1 MMTHRNLGVCS
12 SRTLVGLGAL
22 LALSFGCATAGA
34 PKSPET
40 GGLPD
45 EEEWT
50 PGKKPAAGT
59 AAAAPPA
66 AAPGE
71 VPLITRKPT
80 ERQIT
85 EDQKA
90 SYEKAVAEYL
100 KAKKA
105 GSVPGPDCSSVASS
119 FRRVAD
125 QVPVL
130 LEARSN
136 EAAVDLECG
145 KKDEAVRIW
154 EKLAGGPKPF
164 APALANLGYVAWQGG
179 NKSNAEALFKRS
191 IQADPL
197 TGSIAARINMAQ
209 IYRDRARLSSGS
221 DKKALNDGA
230 VKELRR
236 VLALDGN
243 SLQAY
248 AGLCFIYYDLD
259 LPEAAK
265 LVGAQA
271 IKRAQEIATGKFEEE
286 GAAGEE
292 SGKKAKKG
300 KAKKE
305 EAQEKEADKTAQET
319 PIEGTGYT
327 AEMKRALA
335 VVYNTMGMIYLA
347 KKNYTDA
354 IKNFTS
360 AVENDPALFEARLN
374 LAAVSL
380 KFRNYDIAEEN
391 LRAVLKAK
399 PRNYE
404 AIIGLGVALRG
415 NKKFDEAEQKYN
427 EARNLDPQ
435 RPDSYFNLGLLYQE
449 YKAGSDKPML
459 QKAQAYYRDFLTRAP
474 SPKARKDAEKRI
486 KDIDEV
492 FAALEEA
499 AKMMKEAEEMQR
511 KAEAQQKKMEE
522 DMKKMEAEEKRQQEE
537 MKKKEE
543 EDKKQKEEEK
553 IKKAADAEKAVA
565 DKAAA
570 AEKAKADKAAA
581 AEKAAADKA
590 AAAEKAAADKA
601 AAAEKAAADK
611 AAARTKTP
619 AVEPP
624 PTGAAPEAA
633 PGTAPD
639 NSGNKKPAPKAPEKK
654 KWE

>member
-1 MMTHRNLGVCS
+1 MMTHRSLGIFP
-12 SRTLVGLGAL
+12 SRSVVGVGAL
-22 LALSFGCATAGA
+22 LALAVGCATAG
-34 PKSPET
+34 PKGPEV

-45 EEEWT
+45 EEEWA
-50 PGKKPAAGT
+50 PGKKPAVG
-59 AAAAPPA
+59 AAASTVPA
-66 AAPGE
+66 E
-71 VPLITRKPT
+71 VPIIARKAT

-85 EDQKA
+85 EEQKA
-90 SYEKAVAEYL
+90 AYEKAVAEYL
-100 KAKKA
+100 KAKK
-105 GSVPGPDCSSVASS
+105 GGTVPGSDCSSAASAFKS
-119 FRRVAD
+119 VAD
-125 QVPVL
+125 QAPAL

-136 EAAVDLECG
+136 EAAVYLECG
-145 KKDEAVRIW
+145 RKDEAVRIW
-154 EKLAGGPKPF
+154 ERLSAGAKPF

-179 NKSNAEALFKRS
+179 NKADAESLFKRS

-197 TGSIAARINMAQ
+197 VGSIAARINMAQ
-209 IYRDRARLSSGS
+209 ICRERARLATGS

-271 IKRAQEIATGKFEEE
+271 IKRADEIATGKFEEE
-286 GAAGEE
+286 AVVSDE
-292 SGKKAKKG
+292 SSKKAKKG
-300 KAKKE
+300 KGKKE
-305 EAQEKEADKTAQET
+305 EAKDADKTVQET
-319 PIEGTGYT
+319 AAEGTGYT
-327 AEMKRALA
+327 VEMKKAVA
-335 VVYNTMGMIYLA
+335 VVYNTLGMIYLA
-347 KKNYTDA
+347 KKNYTEA
-354 IKNFTS
+354 IKNFTR
-360 AVENDPALFEARLN
+360 AVESDPALFEARLN

-415 NKKFDEAEQKYN
+415 NRKFDEAEQKYN
-427 EARNLDPQ
+427 EARSLDPQ

-449 YKAGSDKPML
+449 YKGGSDKPML
-459 QKAQAYYRDFLTRAP
+459 QKAQAYYRDFLTRAT

-511 KAEAQQKKMEE
+511 KAEAQQKQMEE
-522 DMKKMEAEEKRQQEE
+522 DMKKMEVEEKRQQEE
-537 MKKKEE
+537 AKKKEE
-543 EDKKQKEEEK
+543 DDKRKAEEDK
-553 IKKAADAEKAVA
+553 IKKAADAEKAAA

-570 AEKAKADKAAA
+570 VQ
-581 AEKAAADKA
+581 KAAADKA
-590 AAAEKAAADKA
+590 AAAEKAAAGKAPESKA
-601 AAAEKAAADK
+601 AA
-611 AAARTKTP
+611 P
-619 AVEPP
+619 GSAVEPP
-624 PTGAAPEAA
+624 PVAPTAPVAPSAA
-633 PGTAPD
+633 PGAPAD
-639 NSGNKKPAPKAPEKK
+639 KPSDPKNAAPKPAERK

>member
-601 AAAEKAAADK
+601 AA
-611 AAARTKTP
+611 RTKTP

-633 PGTAPD
+633 PGAAPD

>member
-1 MMTHRNLGVCS
+1 
-12 SRTLVGLGAL
+12 L
-22 LALSFGCATAGA
+22 LALFLGCATAG

-40 GGLPD
+40 GALPD
-45 EEEWT
+45 DEEWA
-50 PGKKPAAGT
+50 PGQKPTSAPAAP
-59 AAAAPPA
+59 AAPAATAGGAPA
-66 AAPGE
+66 D

-80 ERQIT
+80 TERQIT
-85 EDQKA
+85 EEQKA
-90 SYEKAVAEYL
+90 AYDKAVAEYM

-105 GSVPGPDCSSVASS
+105 GSVPGPECSSVASA
-119 FRRVAD
+119 FRKVAD
-125 QVPVL
+125 QVPAL
-130 LEARSN
+130 LEARGD

-154 EKLAGGPKPF
+154 ERLSGGAKPF

-179 NKSNAEALFKRS
+179 NKANAEALFKRS
-191 IQADPL
+191 IQVDPL

-209 IYRDRARLSSGS
+209 IYRERARLASGS
-221 DKKALNDGA
+221 DKKALNDAA

-248 AGLCFIYYDLD
+248 AGLCFIYFDLD

-286 GAAGEE
+286 ASVTDEA
-292 SGKKAKKG
+292 SKKAKKG

-305 EAQEKEADKTAQET
+305 ETKEKEGDKTAQET
-319 PIEGTGYT
+319 PVEGTGYT

-354 IKNFTS
+354 IKNFTA

-380 KFRNYDIAEEN
+380 KFRNYDIAEDN

-435 RPDSYFNLGLLYQE
+435 RPDAYFNLGLLYQE
-449 YKAGSDKPML
+449 YKGGSDKPML
-459 QKAQAYYRDFLTRAP
+459 HKAQDYYRDFLTRATA
-474 SPKARKDAEKRI
+474 PKARKDAEKRI

-492 FAALEEA
+492 FAALDEA

-543 EDKKQKEEEK
+543 EDKRKKEEEK
-553 IKKAADAEKAVA
+553 IKKAADAEKAAA

-570 AEKAKADKAAA
+570 AQKATADKAAA

-590 AAAEKAAADKA
+590 AAAQKATADKA
-601 AAAEKAAADK
+601 AAETKAASPGGSATAPP
-611 AAARTKTP
+611 AATP
-619 AVEPP
+619 Q
-624 PTGAAPEAA
+624 AAPSA
-633 PGTAPD
+633 APD
-639 NSGNKKPAPKAPEKK
+639 NAGDKPGDATNAAQKPAGKK
-654 KWE
+654 KQP

>member
-1 MMTHRNLGVCS
+1 MMTHRSLGVCS
-12 SRTLVGLGAL
+12 SRPLVGVAAL
-22 LALSFGCATAGA
+22 LALSIGCATAGQ

-50 PGKKPAAGT
+50 PGKKPGAT
-59 AAAAPPA
+59 AAVAAPA
-66 AAPGE
+66 ASAPGE

-90 SYEKAVAEYL
+90 DYDKAVASYL

-105 GSVPGPDCSSVASS
+105 GSVPGPDCSSVASG
-119 FRRVAD
+119 FRKVAD
-125 QVPVL
+125 RVPAL

-145 KKDEAVRIW
+145 KKDEAVSIW
-154 EKLAGGPKPF
+154 EKLAGGAKPF

-179 NKSNAEALFKRS
+179 NKSNAESLFKRS

-197 TGSIAARINMAQ
+197 IGSIAARINMAQ
-209 IYRDRARLSSGS
+209 IYRDRARTATGA

-271 IKRAQEIATGKFEEE
+271 IKRAEEIATGKFEEE
-286 GAAGEE
+286 GAV
-292 SGKKAKKG
+292 SDDSSKKAKKG
-300 KAKKE
+300 KGKKE
-305 EAQEKEADKTAQET
+305 EAKEKEGEKTAQET
-319 PIEGTGYT
+319 PVEGTGYT
-327 AEMKRALA
+327 VEMKKAVA
-335 VVYNTMGMIYLA
+335 VVYNTLGMIYLA

-354 IKNFTS
+354 IKNFS
-360 AVENDPALFEARLN
+360 AAVENDPGLFEARLN

-427 EARNLDPQ
+427 EARTLDPQ
-435 RPDSYFNLGLLYQE
+435 RPDAYFNLGLLYQE
-449 YKAGSDKPML
+449 YKGGSDKPML

-492 FAALEEA
+492 FVALEEA

-522 DMKKMEAEEKRQQEE
+522 EMKKMEAEEKRQQEE

-543 EDKKQKEEEK
+543 EEKIKKEEEK
-553 IKKAADAEKAVA
+553 TKKATGGGKASAESKGADEKGAESKSA
-565 DKAAA
+565 DDKGAAS
-570 AEKAKADKAAA
+570 
-581 AEKAAADKA
+581 
-590 AAAEKAAADKA
+590 
-601 AAAEKAAADK
+601 
-611 AAARTKTP
+611 KTP
-619 AVEPP
+619 AAGSSVEPP
-624 PTGAAPEAA
+624 PAGAPEAA
-633 PGTAPD
+633 PGAAPD
-639 NSGNKKPAPKAPEKK
+639 NSGDKPNDAKKAGQKTPAKK

>member
-1 MMTHRNLGVCS
+1 VCS

-22 LALSFGCATAGA
+22 LALSLGCATAGQ

-45 EEEWT
+45 EEEWA
-50 PGKKPAAGT
+50 PGKKPAPG
-59 AAAAPPA
+59 AAAAPA

-71 VPLITRKPT
+71 VPLITRKASGR
-80 ERQIT
+80 EIT
-85 EDQKA
+85 EEQKA
-90 SYEKAVAEYL
+90 SYEKAVADYL

-105 GSVPGPDCSSVASS
+105 GSVPGPDCSSVASG

-125 QVPVL
+125 KVPAL
-130 LEARSN
+130 LEAKNN

-154 EKLAGGPKPF
+154 EGLAGGAKPF

-179 NKSNAEALFKRS
+179 NKSNAESLFKRS

-248 AGLCFIYYDLD
+248 AGLCFIYFDLD

-286 GAAGEE
+286 GAATEE

-305 EAQEKEADKTAQET
+305 EAQEKEGEKTAQEV
-319 PIEGTGYT
+319 PVEGTGYT

-380 KFRNYDIAEEN
+380 KFRNYEIAEAN

-522 DMKKMEAEEKRQQEE
+522 DMKKMEAEEKRQQEQ
-537 MKKKEE
+537 MKKQEE
-543 EDKKQKEEEK
+543 EDKKKKEEEK

-581 AEKAAADKA
+581 AEKAVADKA

-601 AAAEKAAADK
+601 AAQTKAAG
-611 AAARTKTP
+611 P
-619 AVEPP
+619 GSSVEPP
-624 PTGAAPEAA
+624 PAGAAPEAA
-633 PGTAPD
+633 PA
-639 NSGNKKPAPKAPEKK
+639 NSGDKPSDAKKAAPKTPAKK
-654 KWE
+654 TWE

>member
-1 MMTHRNLGVCS
+1 MMTHRSLGVCS
-12 SRTLVGLGAL
+12 SRTLVGVGAL
-22 LALSFGCATAGA
+22 LALSIGCATAGK

-45 EEEWT
+45 EEEWA
-50 PGKKPAAGT
+50 PGKKPGVA
-59 AAAAPPA
+59 AAAAPA
-66 AAPGE
+66 ASAPGE

-85 EDQKA
+85 EDDKA
-90 SYEKAVAEYL
+90 AYDKAVAEYM

-105 GSVPGPDCSSVASS
+105 GSVPGPDCSSVASG
-119 FRRVAD
+119 FRKVAD
-125 QVPVL
+125 RVPVL

-145 KKDEAVRIW
+145 KKDEAVHIW
-154 EKLAGGPKPF
+154 EKLAGGAKPF

-179 NKSNAEALFKRS
+179 NKSDAESLFKRS

-197 TGSIAARINMAQ
+197 IGSIAARINMAQ
-209 IYRDRARLSSGS
+209 IYRDRARTATGA

-271 IKRAQEIATGKFEEE
+271 IKRADEIATGKFEEE
-286 GAAGEE
+286 GAV
-292 SGKKAKKG
+292 SDDSSKKAKKG
-300 KAKKE
+300 KGKKE
-305 EAQEKEADKTAQET
+305 EAKEKDGEKTAQET
-319 PIEGTGYT
+319 PVEGTGYT
-327 AEMKRALA
+327 VEMNKAVA

-354 IKNFTS
+354 IKNFTA
-360 AVENDPALFEARLN
+360 AVEKDPGLFEARLN

-391 LRAVLKAK
+391 LKAVLKAK

-427 EARNLDPQ
+427 EARTLDPQ
-435 RPDSYFNLGLLYQE
+435 RPDAYFNLGLLYQE
-449 YKAGSDKPML
+449 YKGGSDKPML
-459 QKAQAYYRDFLTRAP
+459 QKAQAYYRDFLTRAT

-492 FAALEEA
+492 FVALEEA
-499 AKMMKEAEEMQR
+499 AKMMKEAEEMQL

-522 DMKKMEAEEKRQQEE
+522 EMKKMEAEEKRQQEE

-543 EDKKQKEEEK
+543 DEKVKAAEEKTKKEEEK
-553 IKKAADAEKAVA
+553 TKKATGKGAGDKGADDKGAESKGA
-565 DKAAA
+565 D
-570 AEKAKADKAAA
+570 DKGAGSKP
-581 AEKAAADKA
+581 E
-590 AAAEKAAADKA
+590 
-601 AAAEKAAADK
+601 
-611 AAARTKTP
+611 P
-619 AVEPP
+619 GPSVEPP
-624 PTGAAPEAA
+624 PAGAAPEAA
-633 PGTAPD
+633 PGAAPD
-639 NSGNKKPAPKAPEKK
+639 KSAGKPSDAKKAAPKTPDKK
-654 KWE
+654 QWE

>member
-1 MMTHRNLGVCS
+1 MTHRSFGMCPSRSMVGV
-12 SRTLVGLGAL
+12 GAL
-22 LALSFGCATAGA
+22 LALSLGCATAG
-34 PKSPET
+34 PKGPET

-45 EEEWT
+45 EEEWA
-50 PGKKPAAGT
+50 PGKKPAPGVV
-59 AAAAPPA
+59 APAPSGPA
-66 AAPGE
+66 E
-71 VPLITRKPT
+71 VPMITRKAG

-85 EDQKA
+85 EEQKA
-90 SYEKAVAEYL
+90 DFDKAVADYL

-105 GSVPGPDCSSVASS
+105 GSVPGPDCSSVASG
-119 FRRVAD
+119 FRKVAD
-125 QVPVL
+125 QVPAL

-136 EAAVDLECG
+136 EAAVYLECG
-145 KKDEAVRIW
+145 KKGEAVSIW
-154 EKLAGGPKPF
+154 EKLSEGAKPF

-179 NKSNAEALFKRS
+179 NKANAESLFKRS

-197 TGSIAARINMAQ
+197 IGSIAARINMAQ
-209 IYRDRARLSSGS
+209 IYRERARQASGS

-286 GAAGEE
+286 GAVTDE

-305 EAQEKEADKTAQET
+305 EAKEKDGDKTAQET
-319 PIEGTGYT
+319 PVEGTGYT
-327 AEMKRALA
+327 AEMRRALG

-354 IKNFTS
+354 IKNFTA

-380 KFRNYDIAEEN
+380 KFRNYDIAEDN
-391 LRAVLKAK
+391 LRAVLKAQ

-415 NKKFDEAEQKYN
+415 NRKFDEAEQKYN

-449 YKAGSDKPML
+449 YKGGSDKPML
-459 QKAQAYYRDFLTRAP
+459 QKAQAYYRDFLTRAT

-522 DMKKMEAEEKRQQEE
+522 EMKKMEAEEKRQQEE
-537 MKKKEE
+537 MKRKEE
-543 EDKKQKEEEK
+543 EDKAKKEEEK
-553 IKKAADAEKAVA
+553 TKKATGGGKAGEKGAE
-565 DKAAA
+565 
-570 AEKAKADKAAA
+570 
-581 AEKAAADKA
+581 EKAAA
-590 AAAEKAAADKA
+590 
-601 AAAEKAAADK
+601 
-611 AAARTKTP
+611 P
-619 AVEPP
+619 ASATEPP
-624 PTGAAPEAA
+624 PVAPAAPAAPAAAPPTPPAAPAAAPTPPAAPAAA
-633 PGTAPD
+633 PG
-639 NSGNKKPAPKAPEKK
+639 KPADQNAPQKPADRK

>member
-1 MMTHRNLGVCS
+1 MMIHRSFAMCP
-12 SRTLVGLGAL
+12 SRTLVGVGAL
-22 LALSFGCATAGA
+22 LALALGCATAG

-45 EEEWT
+45 EEEWA
-50 PGKKPAAGT
+50 PGKKPAPG
-59 AAAAPPA
+59 AAAAGAGPV
-66 AAPGE
+66 E
-71 VPLITRKPT
+71 VPMITRKPG

-85 EDQKA
+85 EEQKA
-90 SYEKAVAEYL
+90 DFDNAVADYL

-105 GSVPGPDCSSVASS
+105 GSVPGPDCSSVASG
-119 FRRVAD
+119 FRKVAD
-125 QVPVL
+125 QTPAL

-136 EAAVDLECG
+136 EAAVYLECG
-145 KKDEAVRIW
+145 KKDDAVSIW
-154 EKLAGGPKPF
+154 EKLSGGAKPF
-164 APALANLGYVAWQGG
+164 APALANLGYAAWQGG
-179 NKSNAEALFKRS
+179 NKANAEALFKRS

-209 IYRDRARLSSGS
+209 IYRERARLASGS

-248 AGLCFIYYDLD
+248 AGLCFIYFDLD
-259 LPEAAK
+259 LPEASK

-286 GAAGEE
+286 GAVTDE
-292 SGKKAKKG
+292 SSKKAKKG
-300 KAKKE
+300 KGKKE
-305 EAQEKEADKTAQET
+305 EAKDEGKTAQET
-319 PIEGTGYT
+319 PVEGTGYT
-327 AEMKRALA
+327 AEMRRALG
-335 VVYNTMGMIYLA
+335 VVYNTMGMIYLS

-354 IKNFTS
+354 IKNFTA

-415 NKKFDEAEQKYN
+415 NRKFDEAEQKYN

-435 RPDSYFNLGLLYQE
+435 RPDAYFNLGLLYQE
-449 YKAGSDKPML
+449 YKGGSDKPML
-459 QKAQAYYRDFLTRAP
+459 QKAQAYYRDFLTRAT

-511 KAEAQQKKMEE
+511 KAEVQQKKMEE
-522 DMKKMEAEEKRQQEE
+522 EMKKMDAEEKPQQEE
-537 MKKKEE
+537 MKRKEEEEKVKKEE
-543 EDKKQKEEEK
+543 EKTKKATGGGKGAGDKGAEEK
-553 IKKAADAEKAVA
+553 A
-565 DKAAA
+565 
-570 AEKAKADKAAA
+570 
-581 AEKAAADKA
+581 
-590 AAAEKAAADKA
+590 
-601 AAAEKAAADK
+601 
-611 AAARTKTP
+611 P
-619 AVEPP
+619 APGSPTEPP
-624 PTGAAPEAA
+624 PVAPTAPAPAAAPKPPAAPAAAPSAAPAAAPTPPAAPAAA
-633 PGTAPD
+633 PG
-639 NSGNKKPAPKAPEKK
+639 KPADKPSDPKNAVQKPADRK

>member
-1 MMTHRNLGVCS
+1 MITHRSFGMCQSWTPVGV
-12 SRTLVGLGAL
+12 GAL
-22 LALSFGCATAGA
+22 LALAIGCATAG

-40 GGLPD
+40 GALPD

-50 PGKKPAAGT
+50 PGKKPGP
-59 AAAAPPA
+59 AAAAA
-66 AAPGE
+66 AAGPVE
-71 VPLITRKPT
+71 VPMITRKPG

-85 EDQKA
+85 EEQKA
-90 SYEKAVAEYL
+90 DFDKAVSDYL

-105 GSVPGPDCSSVASS
+105 GSVPGPDCSSVAAG
-119 FRRVAD
+119 FRKLAD
-125 QVPVL
+125 QIPAL
-130 LEARSN
+130 LEARNN
-136 EAAVDLECG
+136 EAAVYLECG
-145 KKDEAVRIW
+145 RKSDAVSIW
-154 EKLAGGPKPF
+154 EKLSGGAKPF

-179 NKSNAEALFKRS
+179 NKANAEALFKRS

-197 TGSIAARINMAQ
+197 IGSIAARINMAQ
-209 IYRDRARLSSGS
+209 IYRERARQASGA

-248 AGLCFIYYDLD
+248 AGLCFIYFDLD

-286 GAAGEE
+286 GAVTDE
-292 SGKKAKKG
+292 SSKKAKKG

-305 EAQEKEADKTAQET
+305 EAKEKEGDKAAQET
-319 PIEGTGYT
+319 PVEGTGYT
-327 AEMKRALA
+327 AEMKRALG
-335 VVYNTMGMIYLA
+335 VVYNTLGMIYLA

-354 IKNFTS
+354 IKNFTA
-360 AVENDPALFEARLN
+360 AVENDPGLFEARLN

-380 KFRNYDIAEEN
+380 KFRNYDIAEDN
-391 LRAVLKAK
+391 FKAVLKAQ

-415 NKKFDEAEQKYN
+415 NRKFDEAEQRYN

-449 YKAGSDKPML
+449 YKGGSDKPML
-459 QKAQAYYRDFLTRAP
+459 QKAQAYYRDFLTRAT

-522 DMKKMEAEEKRQQEE
+522 EMKKMEAEEKRQQED

-543 EDKKQKEEEK
+543 EEK
-553 IKKAADAEKAVA
+553 TKKATGGAKGASDKGAEEQGAE
-565 DKAAA
+565 DKALAPPPAAPTAPAAPAA
-570 AEKAKADKAAA
+570 APKTSVPPAPAPAPPAAA
-581 AEKAAADKA
+581 PTA
-590 AAAEKAAADKA
+590 
-601 AAAEKAAADK
+601 
-611 AAARTKTP
+611 P
-619 AVEPP
+619 APP
-624 PTGAAPEAA
+624 AAA
-633 PGTAPD
+633 PG
-639 NSGNKKPAPKAPEKK
+639 KPADKPGDPKNAAQKPAERKG
-654 KWE
+654 WE

>member
-1 MMTHRNLGVCS
+1 MMTHRSFGVCP
-12 SRTLVGLGAL
+12 SRSMVGLGAL
-22 LALSFGCATAGA
+22 LVLSIGCATAG

-45 EEEWT
+45 EEEWA
-50 PGKKPAAGT
+50 PGKKPG
-59 AAAAPPA
+59 AAP
-66 AAPGE
+66 AAPSAAPAE
-71 VPLITRKPT
+71 VPMITRKPG

-85 EDQKA
+85 EEQKA
-90 SYEKAVAEYL
+90 DFDKAVASYL

-105 GSVPGPDCSSVASS
+105 GSVPGPDCSSVASE
-119 FRRVAD
+119 FRKLAD
-125 QVPVL
+125 QVPAL
-130 LEARSN
+130 LEARNN
-136 EAAVDLECG
+136 EAAVYLECG
-145 KKDEAVRIW
+145 KRDDAVSIW
-154 EKLAGGPKPF
+154 EKLSAGAKPF

-179 NKSNAEALFKRS
+179 NKSNAESLFKRS

-209 IYRDRARLSSGS
+209 IYRERARQASGS

-286 GAAGEE
+286 GAVTDE

-300 KAKKE
+300 KGKKE
-305 EAQEKEADKTAQET
+305 ESKEKEADKTAQET
-319 PIEGTGYT
+319 PVEGTGYT
-327 AEMKRALA
+327 AEMKKAVA
-335 VVYNTMGMIYLA
+335 VVYNTLGMIYLA

-354 IKNFTS
+354 IKNFTT
-360 AVENDPALFEARLN
+360 AVENDPGLFEARLN

-380 KFRNYDIAEEN
+380 KFRNYDIAEDN

-415 NKKFDEAEQKYN
+415 NKKFDEAEQQYN
-427 EARNLDPQ
+427 EARKLDPQ

-449 YKAGSDKPML
+449 YKGGSDKPML

-522 DMKKMEAEEKRQQEE
+522 EMKRMEAEEKRQQEE

-543 EDKKQKEEEK
+543 EEKIKKEEEK
-553 IKKAADAEKAVA
+553 TKKATGGGKGAGEKGAEETAPA
-565 DKAAA
+565 PGSSTEPPSAAPAAPAPAAA
-570 AEKAKADKAAA
+570 PKSPAAPAAA
-581 AEKAAADKA
+581 PKS
-590 AAAEKAAADKA
+590 
-601 AAAEKAAADK
+601 
-611 AAARTKTP
+611 P
-619 AVEPP
+619 
-624 PTGAAPEAA
+624 AAPAAA
-633 PGTAPD
+633 PG
-639 NSGNKKPAPKAPEKK
+639 KPADKPSDATNAASKPVDRK

>member
-1 MMTHRNLGVCS
+1 MMTHRSFGVCP
-12 SRTLVGLGAL
+12 SRSLVGVGAL
-22 LALSFGCATAGA
+22 LALSIGCATAG

-45 EEEWT
+45 EAEWT
-50 PGKKPAAGT
+50 PGKKPAPG
-59 AAAAPPA
+59 AAAASTPV
-66 AAPGE
+66 E
-71 VPLITRKPT
+71 VPMITRKPG

-85 EDQKA
+85 EEQKA
-90 SYEKAVAEYL
+90 DFDKAVADYL

-105 GSVPGPDCSSVASS
+105 GSVPGPDCSSVASG
-119 FRRVAD
+119 FRKVAD
-125 QVPVL
+125 QVPAL

-136 EAAVDLECG
+136 EAAVYLECD
-145 KKDEAVRIW
+145 KRSDAVSIW
-154 EKLAGGPKPF
+154 EKLASGAKPF

-179 NKSNAEALFKRS
+179 NKDNAESLFKRS

-197 TGSIAARINMAQ
+197 IGSIAARINMAQ
-209 IYRDRARLSSGS
+209 IYRERARLASGS

-248 AGLCFIYYDLD
+248 AGLCFIYFDLD

-286 GAAGEE
+286 GAVTDE
-292 SGKKAKKG
+292 SSKKAKKG
-300 KAKKE
+300 KGKKE
-305 EAQEKEADKTAQET
+305 DAKEKDEGKTAQET
-319 PIEGTGYT
+319 AVEGTGYT
-327 AEMKRALA
+327 VEMKKAVA
-335 VVYNTMGMIYLA
+335 VVYNTLGMIYLA
-347 KKNYTDA
+347 KKNYTEA
-354 IKNFTS
+354 IKNFTA
-360 AVENDPALFEARLN
+360 AVEGDPALFEARLN

-380 KFRNYDIAEEN
+380 KFRNYDIAEDN

-435 RPDSYFNLGLLYQE
+435 RPDAYFNLGLLYQE
-449 YKAGSDKPML
+449 YKGGSDKPML
-459 QKAQAYYRDFLTRAP
+459 QKAQAYYRDFLTRAT

-492 FAALEEA
+492 FVALEEA

-522 DMKKMEAEEKRQQEE
+522 EMKKMEAEEKRQQED

-543 EDKKQKEEEK
+543 EEK
-553 IKKAADAEKAVA
+553 TKKATGGAKGASDKGAEEQGAE
-565 DKAAA
+565 DKALAPPPAAPTAPAAPAA
-570 AEKAKADKAAA
+570 APKTSVPPAPAPAPPAAA
-581 AEKAAADKA
+581 PTA
-590 AAAEKAAADKA
+590 
-601 AAAEKAAADK
+601 
-611 AAARTKTP
+611 P
-619 AVEPP
+619 APP
-624 PTGAAPEAA
+624 AAA
-633 PGTAPD
+633 PG
-639 NSGNKKPAPKAPEKK
+639 KPADKPGDPKNAAQKPAERKG
-654 KWE
+654 WE